1 MNIKRSTSVN
11 YRRSQSVPGKRD
23 NYYNEPQTFL
33 ESFCQY
39 QRNIDERSIP
49 EQFDLEQDPIKETIH
64 QPMKTNNNRRKL
76 PLTKGQQLYL
86 IGKHHVNIA
95 GKQINRH
102 SNVFRSM
109 ILPILNYVEAIHTHR
124 L

>member
-11 YRRSQSVPGKRD
+11 HRRSQSVLGKRD
-23 NYYNEPQTFL
+23 NYYNEPQSYL

-39 QRNIDERSIP
+39 QRISDDRSIP
-49 EQFDLEQDPIKETIH
+49 EQFDLQQDPIKETID
-64 QPMKTNNNRRKL
+64 QRMKTNNNRRKL

-95 GKQINRH
+95 GKEINRQ
-102 SNVFRSM
+102 SIVFRSM
-109 ILPILNYVEAIHTHR
+109 ILPILNYVEAIHMHR